1 MGKLKKIL
9 WTIGGI
15 LALLSSIF
23 IYSTLG
29 NSSLVGVLFLVA
41 GLGILILASLLL
53 WFKYR
58 VNVPRS
64 KSVTEINSVVVVEA
78 LKRVF
83 KVVTAEGQFTE
94 IVDFADT
101 KQRLS
106 ILPSTKKALVIV
118 KAHVQMGYDFS
129 KMKWDIDEANGKIVL
144 LQAPRT
150 SHP

>member
-83 KVVTAEGQFTE
+83 KVVTAEGQFT
-94 IVDFADT
+94 
-101 KQRLS
+101 
-106 ILPSTKKALVIV
+106 
-118 KAHVQMGYDFS
+118 
-129 KMKWDIDEANGKIVL
+129 
-144 LQAPRT
+144 
-150 SHP
+150 